1 MDRLQ
6 LIENRLRERLV
17 AESLEVI
24 DDSAQHAGHPG
35 ARGGGGHYTV
45 TVVSARFRGLGPL
58 ERHRL
63 VYEAL
68 GDLMHQEIHALSV
81 RALAPEEL

>member
-6 LIENRLRERLV
+6 LIENRLRERLA